1 MLEPITVST
10 SMMIADG
17 RRGALLALVTVLLQ
31 LQPTFQWSSA
41 MSTLSDRLLFQYRT
55 DPLAQVRH
63 LLNIPL
69 WSVRCCVP

>member
-1 MLEPITVST
+1 ML
-10 SMMIADG
+10 ADG
-17 RRGALLALVTVLLQ
+17 RRRDALMALVTVLLQ
-31 LQPTFQWSSA
+31 LQPTVQWSSA